1 MYDVLEKVFAIILA
15 VILMFFFPL
24 LDSFERMDDL
34 AYLSVYSATVKFV
47 DSVRNTGRL
56 TPDMYFEFKQV
67 LDATGNKYNVEILHR
82 KVAYWP
88 EYDDVLLGSP
98 TFDPTIDTYGYLELY
113 DEFYTYQILGMMNI
127 VKFSG
132 EEVINNSNSSEYVEY
147 TNFDVGDYFYVSVK
161 NVSTTAATI
170 IKKVLYGSDVSDL
183 AILVPYGGMV
193 RNTII
198 AR

>member
-34 AYLSVYSATVKFV
+34 SYLSVYSATVKFV

-56 TPDMYFEFKQV
+56 TPDMYFEFKQI
-67 LDATGNKYNVEILHR
+67 LDATGNKYSVEILHR

-88 EYDDVLLGSP
+88 EHDDVLLGSP

-113 DEFYTYQILGMMNI
+113 DEFYTYQILALMNI
-127 VKFSG
+127 VKIDSG
-132 EEVINNSNSSEYVEY
+132 EVVNNSNSSEYIEY
-147 TNFDVGDYFYVSVK
+147 TNFDVGDYFYVSIK
-161 NVSTTAATI
+161 NISTTPATI
-170 IKKVLYGSDVSDL
+170 IKRVLYGSDVSEL